1 MVGRDKIERKGKK
14 HKDEIEVR
22 EEIERERGKQP
33 LSRAEMLKKEKNYG
47 KNSNLDFFYFLFNS
61 QQRLFLEILKIH
73 IILLNF
79 DTFFESWP

>member
-1 MVGRDKIERKGKK
+1 MVGRDKIKRKWRK

-47 KNSNLDFFYFLFNS
+47 KNSNLDFFFLIVN
-61 QQRLFLEILKIH
+61 KG
-73 IILLNF
+73 
-79 DTFFESWP
+79 FF

>member
-1 MVGRDKIERKGKK
+1 M
-14 HKDEIEVR
+14 R

-47 KNSNLDFFYFLFNS
+47 KNSNLDFFFFNS

-73 IILLNF
+73 IILLDF
-79 DTFFESWP
+79 DTFFRSWA

>member
-1 MVGRDKIERKGKK
+1 M
-14 HKDEIEVR
+14 R

-33 LSRAEMLKKEKNYG
+33 FSRAEMLKKEKNYG
-47 KNSNLDFFYFLFNS
+47 KNSNLDFFFFNS

-79 DTFFESWP
+79 DTFFRSWA

>member
-1 MVGRDKIERKGKK
+1 MVGRDKIERKWRK

-47 KNSNLDFFYFLFNS
+47 KNSNLDFYFF
-61 QQRLFLEILKIH
+61 
-73 IILLNF
+73 
-79 DTFFESWP
+79 